1 MRNAFGGNNNN
12 TNKNGGGGFP
22 NFPGFNISN
31 PIIIIAILV
40 VILIAGFARSFQV
53 IDSSERGIVR
63 YLGKLSEKTLEPGIH
78 IEIPFI
84 SVITKIQIITKKLEL
99 NNVKIYTRDQ
109 QSATLSAVAN
119 YNIKPDKV
127 IRLYE
132 KLGTLNKALFEDT
145 VLFPILQSTMRNEL
159 GKWTAEQV
167 VTEKEKI
174 AARIFEALQKAQ
186 NESGLDTI
194 ISFSNFEIVGINLD
208 EAFEAATR
216 AKVIAEQQAK
226 TSENKTKQ
234 IQEEAKQRLIQA
246 KAEAESMKIRS
257 EALSR
262 NRFLVEYEA
271 VQKWDGK
278 LPQYM
283 LGGSVP
289 FINLDSKKSSYT
301 PSNINNEK

>member
-1 MRNAFGGNNNN
+1 MKDAFGNNKPSGGNF
-12 TNKNGGGGFP
+12 GGGGLP
-22 NFPGFNISN
+22 NINFSSPVV
-31 PIIIIAILV
+31 IIAVL
-40 VILIAGFARSFQV
+40 ILILIVGFARSFQV

-99 NNVKIYTRDQ
+99 DNVKIYTRDQ
-109 QSATLSAVAN
+109 QSATVSSVAN
-119 YNIKPDKV
+119 YNIKPNKV

-132 KLGTLNKALFEDT
+132 KLGTLNKVLFEDT
-145 VLFPILQSTMRNEL
+145 VIFPILQSTIRNEL

-174 AARIFEALQKAQ
+174 ATKIFEALKRA
-186 NESGLDTI
+186 EEDSGLDTI
-194 ISFSNFEIVGINLD
+194 ITFSNFEIVGINLD

-226 TSENKTKQ
+226 TAENKTKQ
-234 IQEEAKQRLIQA
+234 IQEEAKQKLIQA
-246 KAEAESMKIRS
+246 RAEAESMKIRS
-257 EALSR
+257 DALSR
-262 NRFLVEYEA
+262 NKSLVEYEA

-283 LGGSVP
+283 MGGSVP
-289 FINLDSKKSSYT
+289 FINLDPKK
-301 PSNINNEK
+301 